1 MYVLTLGHVP
11 NPDIRG
17 GYWETPVDDGAP
29 KKKHLNTLAE
39 CITEAAAYIHRNH
52 LGGGNWADR
61 THNCGRITKGGEP
74 VAWVAFNGR
83 LFDGPTPDWRD
94 YKAMAAHRELDP
106 ETGLPF
112 PNQEII

>member
-17 GYWETPVDDGAP
+17 GYWEQPVDDGAP

-39 CITEAAAYIHRNH
+39 CVEAAAEYIERNH

-61 THNCGRITKGGEP
+61 THNCGRITKDGEV
-74 VAWVAFNGR
+74 VAWVSYNGR
-83 LFDGPTPDWRD
+83 LFSGPIPDWRNIHE
-94 YKAMAAHRELDP
+94 MLAHREFDP
-106 ETGLPF
+106 ATGEPI
-112 PNQEII
+112 PGQEIV